1 MKKILVMTA
10 IAVFGMVSAQKN
22 SLLVGG
28 NIGYSNNNNKFMGD
42 KVSSTEAF
50 TFTPT
55 VGYQFHKNWTIG
67 INSVITSGKQEEVFN
82 NNPATLKTNEFAIG
96 PFVRY
101 AVPLGDIFAVYGDLG
116 AGYQNQN
123 MKTTTLG
130 STSEVKSNGFY
141 TSFTPA
147 LFINFKNGFGLNF
160 NIGGIKYSHLK
171 ADGID
176 ATSSNFNLSF
186 GKEVGVGIS
195 KNFGLK

>member
-1 MKKILVMTA
+1 MKKILVMAA
-10 IAVFGMVSAQKN
+10 IAAFGMVSAQKN
-22 SLLVGG
+22 TLLVGG
-28 NIGYSNNNNKFMGD
+28 NIGYSSDSNKIMGN

-55 VGYQFHKNWTIG
+55 VGYQFHSNWTVG
-67 INSVITSGKQEEVFN
+67 INSVITSGKQEEDFN
-82 NNPATLKTNEFAIG
+82 NSASTVKTNEFAIG

-101 AVPLGDIFAVYGDLG
+101 AVPLGEIFAVYGDLG

-123 MKTTTLG
+123 LKTTTLS
-130 STSEVKSNGFY
+130 STSEVKANGFY
-141 TSFTPA
+141 TNFTPA

-171 ADGID
+171 VDGID
-176 ATSSNFNLSF
+176 ATNSNFEFSF
-186 GKEVGVGIS
+186 GKEIGVGIS